1 MAINMHM
8 GLAQKQ
14 TQKLV
19 MTQAYQQA
27 IKLLQ
32 LNHMELAA
40 AIEQELME
48 NPALEESSDGGEEI
62 TSEAEDRMV
71 DELRHIE
78 ADAAEQ
84 SNGIEGSTDRKDLE
98 RLLERF
104 ESTQLEP
111 GPAGSS
117 GQDELPPI
125 ETNLRSSEN
134 LAQHLLHQLGMTF
147 CTEEERHA
155 AVVIIYNL
163 DRNGYLELSLEAVA
177 EEAGVDL
184 DAAEGAKEIVQG
196 LDPVGCGS
204 LDHVEALRVQ
214 AKRAWPEDPTF
225 DRILLHHLEDLE
237 ARSYHVIAK
246 SIGQDVE
253 DVVEYHKMI
262 QQLSPRPGLPYADE
276 QDHYVSPDVEV
287 VKKGDSWQILQNDDG
302 LPHLHMNAY
311 YRQIVDAK
319 GSSKED
325 LKYVKERLEAAEFL
339 IRSIYKRQ
347 RTIHKVVE
355 CIIER
360 QQEFFDHGP
369 EHLKPMVLR
378 EIADQIGVHESTVS
392 RVTSGKYMQCPQ
404 GLFELKYFFN
414 AGIARNVGGDLAGEA
429 VKLKIRKLVSD
440 EDPKNPLSDNELVD
454 LLARED
460 ITIARRTVAKYREA
474 MGILTST
481 KRKRLF

>member
-1 MAINMHM
+1 MAFNMHM

-48 NPALEESSDGGEEI
+48 NPALEESSDGGDEI
-62 TSEAEDRMV
+62 SSEAEDRMV
-71 DELRHIE
+71 EELQRVE
-78 ADAAEQ
+78 ADVAEQ
-84 SNGIEGSTDRKDLE
+84 QNGLEGSNDRQDLE

-111 GPAGSS
+111 GGSGAS
-117 GQDELPPI
+117 GQEELPPI

-147 CTEEERHA
+147 CTEDERRA

-163 DRNGYLELSLEAVA
+163 DRSGYLEMGLEEVA

-196 LDPVGCGS
+196 LDPTGCGS
-204 LDHVEALRVQ
+204 VDHMEALRVQ
-214 AKRAWPEDPTF
+214 ARRAWPEDPTF
-225 DRILLHHLEDLE
+225 DRILSLHLDDLE
-237 ARSYHVIAK
+237 ARAYAVIAK

-262 QQLSPRPGLPYADE
+262 QTLSPRPGLPYADE

-287 VKKGDSWQILQNDDG
+287 VKKGETWQILQNDDG
-302 LPHLHMNAY
+302 LPHLRMNAY

-319 GSSKED
+319 ASSKDD

-347 RTIHKVVE
+347 RTIHRVVE
-355 CIIER
+355 SIIER
-360 QQEFFDHGP
+360 QQDFFEHGP

-440 EDPKNPLSDNELVD
+440 EDPKEPLSDNELVD

-474 MGILTST
+474 MGILTAT